1 MRYRVPELEK
11 YDPLYNGEFFVYI
24 DDNELTEVEKLRAE
38 NAKLKKD
45 IEHIRLQLKISQ
57 EMFLHATKK

>member
-24 DDNELTEVEKLRAE
+24 DDNELTEVEKLRME
-38 NAKLKKD
+38 NAKLKEKV
-45 IEHIRLQLKISQ
+45 ELLQLQLKISQ
-57 EMFLHATKK
+57 EMLSHTTK